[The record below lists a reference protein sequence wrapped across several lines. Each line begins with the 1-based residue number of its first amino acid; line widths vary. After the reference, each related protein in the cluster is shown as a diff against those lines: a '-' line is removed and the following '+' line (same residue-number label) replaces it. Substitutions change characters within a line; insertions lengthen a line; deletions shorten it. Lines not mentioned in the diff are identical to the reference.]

1 MAEIDLKRLQHELRF
16 RKLQMDAIYELAS
29 TLQSSL
35 DIDDIMRLFF
45 SVVMGP
51 LGLSRALFFHR
62 EYGVFR
68 KKGFKTNA
76 VEQKKLE
83 RQLKGC
89 CRSASSEWVP
99 ELPDSRRA
107 LRELLLGKGIHQL
120 LNISDN
126 RKKTVILGL
135 GLKFNQVALSADDI
149 EYILFL
155 SRFALIA
162 IDNAHFLEEMLE
174 KKRMESEL
182 LIARQIQQSLLPQE
196 MPPLRHY
203 DLAVVYKPIQDVGGD
218 YYDLPRRRKHLQS
231 LVLADVEGK
240 GLSAAL
246 LAASSQAIF
255 HTLNELYFFRP
266 SKFIAKANQ
275 LIAQF
280 TRGQRFITL
289 FWMILDDENPA
300 MTYVNAGHVHPFL
313 LAGKKMRK
321 LDRGGVPIGFSDSS
335 EYEEETVPLQPGD
348 IVCVFTDG
356 VHEVENAD
364 DREFGEK
371 AVIDYVAGHRREAAQ
386 EIADGLYR
394 TIREYA
400 GTRHFRDDFTI
411 LIIKIKEGE
420 S

>member
-1 MAEIDLKRLQHELRF
+1 MAEIELKRLQHELRF
-16 RKLQMDAIYELAS
+16 RKLQMDSIYELAS
-29 TLQSSL
+29 ALQTSQ
-35 DIDDIMRLFF
+35 DIDGIMRLFF

-51 LGLSRALFFHR
+51 LGLSRAFFFHR
-62 EYGVFR
+62 EHGVFR
-68 KKGFKTNA
+68 KKGYKVSA
-76 VEQKKLE
+76 AEQDRLE
-83 RQLKGC
+83 RQLRGC
-89 CRSASSEWVP
+89 CRGDSIEKVADI
-99 ELPDSRRA
+99 PDSRSA
-107 LRELLLGKGIHQL
+107 LRELLLAKGIHQL

-135 GLKFNQVALSADDI
+135 GLKFNRLPVSDDDV

-162 IDNAHFLEEMLE
+162 IDNARYLEQMLE
-174 KKRMESEL
+174 KKRMESEMR
-182 LIARQIQQSLLPQE
+182 IARQIQQSLLPQQ
-196 MPPLRHY
+196 MPPLAHY
-203 DLAVVYKPIQDVGGD
+203 DLAVVYMPIQDVGGD
-218 YYDLPRRRKHLQS
+218 YYDMPRRRKHLQS
-231 LVLADVEGK
+231 MVLADVEGK

-289 FWMILDDENPA
+289 FWMILNDEAPA
-300 MTYVNAGHVHPFL
+300 LTYVNAGHVHPFVL
-313 LAGKKMRK
+313 SGKKIRK
-321 LDRGGVPIGFSDSS
+321 LERGGVPIGFSDSS
-335 EYEEETVPLQPGD
+335 VYEEETVPLQPGD

-356 VHEVENAD
+356 VHEVENTD
-364 DREFGEK
+364 NVEFGEK
-371 AVIDYVAGHRREAAQ
+371 AVIDHVAANRRLPAQ

-394 TIREYA
+394 RIREYA
-400 GTRHFRDDFTI
+400 GPRRFRDDFTV
-411 LIIKIKEGE
+411 LIIKTREGV